1 MSPDKKEGQ
10 QGIPIGRE
18 AEKDGSETA
27 MADAEHQAGTRSLPP
42 LRGSRVELNG
52 RVIWVSS
59 AECNREGA
67 QLDRARAL
75 EEIIRIEAKRLS
87 GEKARRYEKVGIP
100 RRFRD
105 ADIDD
110 ERLIGYM
117 SVAEACGSRSTS
129 STRRPCAA

>member
-1 MSPDKKEGQ
+1 MDQRQPWQMLSIKQALEACLPFEDPGSSACPHCGRALDPL
-10 QGIPIGRE
+10 GI
-18 AEKDGSETA
+18 
-27 MADAEHQAGTRSLPP
+27 
-42 LRGSRVELNG
+42 ELNG